1 MTKRNLLAALAA
13 MLSVWSAYAADYVWL
28 IGGGPNPDSSQGQIE
43 LNVNWVIDVLRTK
56 APEARRRIFYTNGKG
71 SGRDVKHW
79 ANVADTKATLQPL
92 ARVFGVF
99 ERNGDTYRSNRIEGV
114 AGGTEA
120 ESLKM
125 ELSAEFSRLK
135 PGDQGLLI
143 YNGHGQRDRQ
153 DAAGNTLSLWK
164 DTDLS
169 ARELEALLGRVPAS
183 VPVRFVLTQCYAG
196 GFARMVHPGA
206 RDVLALAEANR
217 CGFMAESESRVAE
230 GCSAS
235 INIGDYRD
243 YTTYF
248 FAAFS
253 GLSRAG
259 EKLEANPDLNGDRI
273 VSLYEAHLYALAHA
287 HNADLPRATSEV
299 FLERWQPW
307 YLRWFDTGSEPD
319 NIYGRLARQ
328 VARRLGL
335 PHSGRA
341 LGVELSERRAALIK
355 ETNAL
360 LAEKRQ
366 LNEDVKPLQR
376 HIQYDL
382 ALRWPEAIHP
392 HTLNYARFLQ
402 RDLDRAQEFILAHP
416 VYRDLAGKQDR
427 LLMLDRELLTFERD
441 VTQLEKVRRL
451 RSLARLLDQFQ
462 RHASRQE
469 RAWYARLLACEQT
482 RL

>member
-1 MTKRNLLAALAA
+1 
-13 MLSVWSAYAADYVWL
+13 
-28 IGGGPNPDSSQGQIE
+28 
-43 LNVNWVIDVLRTK
+43 VLRWH
-56 APEARRRIFYTNGKG
+56 R
-71 SGRDVKHW
+71 GRVLK
-79 ANVADTKATLQPL
+79 TQLSEE
-92 ARVFGVF
+92 FG
-99 ERNGDTYRSNRIEGV
+99 
-114 AGGTEA
+114 
-120 ESLKM
+120 
-125 ELSAEFSRLK
+125 RLK
-135 PGDQGLLI
+135 PGDRGLLV
-143 YNGHGQRDRQ
+143 YNGHGQRDKQ

-164 DTDLS
+164 DTNLS

-183 VPVRFVLTQCYAG
+183 VPVRFVMTQCYAG
-196 GFARMVHPGA
+196 GFARLVHPGA
-206 RDVLALAEANR
+206 RDVLALADANR

-259 EKLEANPDLNGDRI
+259 ERLDADPDLNDDGV
-273 VSLYEAHLYALAHA
+273 VSLYEAHLYALALA

-328 VARRLGL
+328 VARRLEL
-335 PHSGRA
+335 PLSGRA
-341 LGVELSERRAALIK
+341 LGVALSERRATLIK
-355 ETNAL
+355 ETNVL
-360 LAEKRQ
+360 LAEKKQ
-366 LNEDVKPLQR
+366 LDEYVKPLQR
-376 HIQYDL
+376 LIQYEL
-382 ALRWPEAIHP
+382 ALRWPEVMHP

-402 RDLDRAQEFILAHP
+402 RELDRAQDFILAHP
-416 VYRDLAGKQDR
+416 VYRNLAEKQDR

-441 VTQLEKVRRL
+441 MTQLEKVRRL

-462 RHASRQE
+462 RHASKQE
-469 RAWYARLLACEQT
+469 RAWYARLLDCEET